1 MIIVTMKVVFC
12 VVCCLAWM
20 SPCSG
25 IFLKEGKQKCFM
37 SFYIIAM
44 TTIIV
49 KQSSTSTSKTSATK
63 LSEQL
68 KDELAILNS
77 EIDAIELEN
86 SYSAADLVNPD
97 VRLDGID
104 FPAISIPKKKEWQYK
119 ITEKT
124 AEVDNSPDAK
134 LEGIELPL
142 SHDGSDQ
149 EWSYRRIRDLITS
162 LHAGLYDYAEKLSG
176 YIAHSAAFKGKL
188 AECNRRLAVTEHDLK
203 NIIQDKVK
211 LREALNDLTA
221 KYNMLEHALKK
232 AGDINEDN
240 KQIIEK
246 IRLHRDRCIQTVDNR
261 NDVITSLRNQNAELR
276 RHLASLRSR
285 LG

>member
-1 MIIVTMKVVFC
+1 MQLLLQKGRYTLLLLSTANS
-12 VVCCLAWM
+12 LAI
-20 SPCSG
+20 SLP
-25 IFLKEGKQKCFM
+25 
-37 SFYIIAM
+37 
-44 TTIIV
+44 V
-49 KQSSTSTSKTSATK
+49 KQVSSSSSSSSTNNK

-86 SYSAADLVNPD
+86 SYNAADLVNPD

-104 FPAISIPKKKEWQYK
+104 FPAVGVGDGTKKEWQYK

-124 AEVDNSPDAK
+124 TEIENNPDTK
-134 LEGIELPL
+134 LEGIEFPL

-149 EWSYRRIRDLITS
+149 EWSYRRIRDLIAS
-162 LHAGLYDYAEKLSG
+162 LHAGLYEYAEKLSG
-176 YIAHSAAFKGKL
+176 YIAHSATFKGKL
-188 AECNRRLAVTEHDLK
+188 KECTRRLAMTEHELK
-203 NIIQDKVK
+203 NLIQDKVK

>member
-1 MIIVTMKVVFC
+1 
-12 VVCCLAWM
+12 
-20 SPCSG
+20 
-25 IFLKEGKQKCFM
+25 
-37 SFYIIAM
+37 M
-44 TTIIV
+44 TEA
-49 KQSSTSTSKTSATK
+49 SSISTK

-68 KDELAILNS
+68 KDELAVLNN
-77 EIDAIELEN
+77 EIDAIEMEN
-86 SYSAADLVNPD
+86 SYSVPDLVNPDIRLDGIDVNVRDSYNAPDLVNPD

-104 FPAISIPKKKEWQYK
+104 FPDVNVRDETSKEWKYK

-124 AEVDNSPDAK
+124 TEIENNPDTK
-134 LEGIELPL
+134 LEGIELPQIN
-142 SHDGSDQ
+142 HDGSDQ
-149 EWSYRRIRDLITS
+149 EWSYRRIRDLIAS
-162 LHAGLYDYAEKLSG
+162 LHAGLYEYAEKLSG

-188 AECNRRLAVTEHDLK
+188 TECTRRLAVIEHELK
-203 NIIQDKVK
+203 HLIQDKVK

-261 NDVITSLRNQNAELR
+261 NGVITSLRNQNAELR
-276 RHLASLRSR
+276 RHLASLKSR

>member
-1 MIIVTMKVVFC
+1 MKLLLV
-12 VVCCLAWM
+12 
-20 SPCSG
+20 
-25 IFLKEGKQKCFM
+25 KE
-37 SFYIIAM
+37 
-44 TTIIV
+44 V
-49 KQSSTSTSKTSATK
+49 SSDSNSK

-68 KDELAILNS
+68 KDELAVLNN

-104 FPAISIPKKKEWQYK
+104 FPDVPVGDEKTKKWQYK

-124 AEVDNSPDAK
+124 TEVENNPDAK
-134 LEGIELPL
+134 LEGIELPHI
-142 SHDGSDQ
+142 SDGSDQ
-149 EWSYRRIRDLITS
+149 EWSYRRIRDLIAS
-162 LHAGLYDYAEKLSG
+162 LNAGLYEYAEKLSG
-176 YIAHSAAFKGKL
+176 FIAHSAEYKGKL
-188 AECNRRLAVTEHDLK
+188 AECSRRLAVMDHELK
-203 NIIQDKVK
+203 NLIQDKVK
-211 LREALNDLTA
+211 LREMLNDLTA

-276 RHLASLRSR
+276 RHLATLRSR

>member
-1 MIIVTMKVVFC
+1 MKEV
-12 VVCCLAWM
+12 
-20 SPCSG
+20 
-25 IFLKEGKQKCFM
+25 
-37 SFYIIAM
+37 
-44 TTIIV
+44 
-49 KQSSTSTSKTSATK
+49 SSSSSSTK

-68 KDELAILNS
+68 KDELAVLNN

-86 SYSAADLVNPD
+86 SYNAAELVNPD

-104 FPAISIPKKKEWQYK
+104 FPDVSIGDKTKKEWKTYK

-124 AEVDNSPDAK
+124 TEIDNNPDTK
-134 LEGIELPL
+134 LEGIGLPQISL
-142 SHDGSDQ
+142 DGSDQ
-149 EWSYRRIRDLITS
+149 EWSYRRIRDMIAS
-162 LHAGLYDYAEKLSG
+162 LHAGLYEYAEKLSG
-176 YIAHSAAFKGKL
+176 YIAHSAAFKGKF
-188 AECNRRLAVTEHDLK
+188 AECTRRLGVMEHELK
-203 NIIQDKVK
+203 NLIQDKVK
-211 LREALNDLTA
+211 LREMLNDLTA

-261 NDVITSLRNQNAELR
+261 NEVITSLRNQNAELR
-276 RHLASLRSR
+276 RHLANLRSR